1 MLCAH
6 GRMGEEVLG
15 VRGTTAEEGKNKG
28 KKKREDEGSDACS
41 WLIMKLWV
49 VS

>member
-6 GRMGEEVLG
+6 GRMGEEVHG
-15 VRGTTAEEGKNKG
+15 VRGTTAEGGRNEG
-28 KKKREDEGSDACS
+28 KKKREDLGSDACF

>member
-1 MLCAH
+1 MGRGYDCAE
-6 GRMGEEVLG
+6 RQ
-15 VRGTTAEEGKNKG
+15 
-28 KKKREDEGSDACS
+28 KKREDEESDACS